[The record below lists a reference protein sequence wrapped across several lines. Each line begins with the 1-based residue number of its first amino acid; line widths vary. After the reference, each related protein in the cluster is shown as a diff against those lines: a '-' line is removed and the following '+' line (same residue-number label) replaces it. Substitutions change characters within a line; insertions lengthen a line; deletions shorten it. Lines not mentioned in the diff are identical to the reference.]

1 MSAET
6 VAIRAEDADQRLDRW
21 LRRRY
26 PGLSQG
32 RIEKLLRT
40 GQIRLDGKRVEA
52 RERVYAGQEV
62 RLPPHLDAPA
72 PPQARAAVDERDA
85 AFIRRLVIHEDADV
99 IALDKPA
106 GLAVQGGTGTTR
118 HVDGM
123 LDALAV
129 GGERPRLVH
138 RLDRDTSGILLL
150 GRNARAAA
158 KLAEAFRGKEARK
171 VYWALVAG
179 VPHPL
184 RGRIDLAL
192 AKVAG
197 AGGERVAASAEQG
210 QRAIT
215 LYATVDHAA
224 DRAAWLALMP
234 VTGRTHQLR
243 VHCVEA
249 LGTPVVGDA
258 KYGGDR
264 AVIPGDGVAR
274 QLHLHARALS
284 IPHPAGDRLT
294 LRAKLPPHMRA
305 SWKFLGFDPSADADF
320 ALFE

>member
-123 LDALAV
+123 LDALAA

-179 VPHPL
+179 VPS
-184 RGRIDLAL
+184 
-192 AKVAG
+192 
-197 AGGERVAASAEQG
+197 ASTQWT
-210 QRAIT
+210 RSWC
-215 LYATVDHAA
+215 V
-224 DRAAWLALMP
+224 RP
-234 VTGRTHQLR
+234 VTGISASHAARSAAWST
-243 VHCVEA
+243 
-249 LGTPVVGDA
+249 
-258 KYGGDR
+258 
-264 AVIPGDGVAR
+264 VA
-274 QLHLHARALS
+274 
-284 IPHPAGDRLT
+284 
-294 LRAKLPPHMRA
+294 
-305 SWKFLGFDPSADADF
+305 
-320 ALFE
+320 